1 MAISV
6 NGEIIAADA
15 ITAAAS
21 ELVGHPDPQEAA
33 ARLLA
38 IRVLLRQ
45 RAVAL
50 DMATAD
56 EGETLEALLERE
68 IDFPVPNDDECRRHF
83 AANPQ
88 RYRGG
93 DLFECRHILLDGSD
107 GTAPAQL
114 ETRAENLILFLSE
127 HADEFESLAARVS
140 ACPSGR
146 DGGRLGQVSAGSV
159 VPEFWRALLSYGRPG
174 LLPQP
179 VRTRHGWHVVRI
191 ERAALGEALPYEAVA
206 RRIND
211 ELSER
216 ASHMAYQRYISRL
229 ASGAQISGIDLVSAN
244 APSL

>member
-1 MAISV
+1 MSITINGERIEQAAIS
-6 NGEIIAADA
+6 
-15 ITAAAS
+15 TAAEEFAA
-21 ELVGHPDPQEAA
+21 LPDPQETA

-45 RAVAL
+45 RAVVL
-50 DMATAD
+50 GMATAD

-68 IDFPVPNDDECRRHF
+68 IEFPVPTDEECQRHF
-83 AANPQ
+83 AANRE

-93 DLFECRHILLDGSD
+93 DLFECSHILLDGSD

-114 ETRAENLILFLSE
+114 ETKAENLIFFLSA
-127 HADEFESLAARVS
+127 HADEFESLAGRAS

-146 DGGRLGQVSAGSV
+146 DGGRLGQISAGSV
-159 VPEFWRALLSYGRPG
+159 VPEFWRALLSHGRPG

-191 ERAALGEALPYEAVA
+191 DRAALGEALPYEAVA
-206 RRIND
+206 RRIHD
-211 ELSER
+211 ELTER
-216 ASHMAYQRYISRL
+216 ASRMAYQRYVSRL